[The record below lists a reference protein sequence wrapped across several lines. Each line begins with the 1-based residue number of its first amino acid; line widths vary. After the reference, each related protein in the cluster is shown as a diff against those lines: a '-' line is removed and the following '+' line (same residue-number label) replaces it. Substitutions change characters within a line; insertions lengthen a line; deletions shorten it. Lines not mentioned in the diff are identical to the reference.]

1 MIEPHGGDL
10 VDRVVERA
18 ESSTAPDGPEIV
30 LDDTQYKDLINLG
43 TGRYSPLE
51 GFMGRNDFL
60 KVVRDRTLE
69 DGTTWTV
76 PIVLDVDSET
86 ASEISPSDTLGL
98 YYPDDELVGF
108 LDVEEVYK
116 YDEEDTAWDLF
127 DTDDPDHPGV
137 AQYYD
142 LGSFFVGGEV
152 VVLEDYRY
160 NEFDLLPAESRVLFR
175 QRDWDTVVGF
185 QTRNAPH
192 RAHEYLQKASLER
205 TDGLLIQP
213 KLGVKKNGDYRDE
226 VIMAAYRTL
235 IEEYYQ
241 SDRVALSVFPSK
253 MRYAGPRE
261 AIFDAIV
268 RKNQGCTHFVVG
280 RDHAG
285 VKDYYG
291 SYEAQ
296 HVFSEIGDI
305 GIEPVFFDY
314 SFFCRT
320 CDGMA
325 SERICPHD
333 EAVRVT
339 PSGSKIR
346 DLLQAGD
353 NPSEK
358 MMRPEV
364 VATIME
370 FNEVFVNE
378 EGGGR

>member
-1 MIEPHGGDL
+1 
-10 VDRVVERA
+10 
-18 ESSTAPDGPEIV
+18 
-30 LDDTQYKDLINLG
+30 
-43 TGRYSPLE
+43 
-51 GFMGRNDFL
+51 MGRNDFF

-69 DGTTWTV
+69 DGTTWTI

-86 ASEISPSDTLGL
+86 ASEISPSDTVEL
-98 YYPDDELVGF
+98 YYEDELVGF

-116 YDEEDTAWDLF
+116 YNDHETARKLF

-137 AQYYD
+137 RQYYN
-142 LGSFFVGGEV
+142 LESFFVGGDIALFESC
-152 VVLEDYRY
+152 RY
-160 NEFDLLPAESRVLFR
+160 NEFDLLPQESRVLFQ
-175 QRDWDTVVGF
+175 QRGWETVVGF

-192 RAHEYLQKASLER
+192 RAHEYIQKVALEQ

-213 KLGVKKNGDYRDE
+213 KLGVKKFGDYRDE
-226 VIMAAYRTL
+226 VIMAAYETL
-235 IEEYYQ
+235 IDEYYQ
-241 SDRVALSVFPSK
+241 RDRVALSVFPSK

-261 AIFDAIV
+261 AVFDAIV
-268 RKNQGCTHFVVG
+268 RKNQGCTHFVIG

-314 SFFCRT
+314 SFFCHK

-333 EAVRVT
+333 ESARVI

-346 DLLQAGD
+346 ELLQSAD
-353 NPSEK
+353 EPSEK
-358 MMRPEV
+358 MMRAEV
-364 VATIME
+364 VETIMT
-370 FNEVFVNE
+370 FSDVFVGDE
-378 EGGGR
+378 RGGQ